1 MEAQLLKQRAEGPEV
16 KKPNLTGIP
25 AQMKLNFE
33 QRSGLSFD
41 DVRVHYN
48 SDKPARLGALA
59 YTQGTQIHV
68 GPGQERSLPHE
79 LGHVIQQKA
88 GKVRPTRWIGGL
100 PVNDQPMLER
110 EADAWAAFA
119 GSLPAAGRFPAQSG
133 SDTMQMLMPVQF
145 DGWNWP
151 DFFKSSFWSAADALM
166 NMLQTGI
173 RLLASDSSG
182 SGLSEAILSGIGACL
197 QLVNIAG
204 LYNRRDSMPEDAVMP
219 AVASTLFAALADILS
234 AAAGVFLSEGD
245 QEAGKGINNYD
256 VPVAALA
263 GGLMG
268 LGTTISMYCNG
279 TELKGKRRTFVD
291 GIAVVLDM
299 AAQILALIPGD
310 GAVPILSWTAL
321 LLEVVVRICRY
332 FLTVCKWN
340 WFTGSDAD
348 QNDPDGGSDS
358 SSGSSFSSSSGGSF
372 SNSSG
377 SGIDL
382 STAVAVE
389 A

>member
-1 MEAQLLKQRAEGPEV
+1 MDARLQMQKREEREYER
-16 KKPNLTGIP
+16 PNLTGIP

-33 QRSGLSFD
+33 RYSGLSFD

-59 YTQGTQIHV
+59 YTRGTEIYV

-88 GKVRPTRWIGGL
+88 GKVRPTRWVGGL
-100 PVNDQPMLER
+100 PVNDQPALER

-119 GSLPAAGRFPAQSG
+119 GSLPAVDRFPAESG

-166 NMLQTGI
+166 NMLQSGI

-182 SGLSEAILSGIGACL
+182 SGLNEAIMSGIGACL
-197 QLVNIAG
+197 QSVNFAG
-204 LYNRRDSMPEDAVMP
+204 LYNRKDSMSGMTMLGAIF
-219 AVASTLFAALADILS
+219 STIFVVLADGLS
-234 AAAGVFLSEGD
+234 ATGGVFLSRDDKGT
-245 QEAGKGINNYD
+245 GKALNNYAA
-256 VPVAALA
+256 PPAALVS
-263 GGLMG
+263 GLLG
-268 LGTTISMYCNG
+268 LATTINMFCKG
-279 TELKGKRRTFVD
+279 TNQEGKRRTFTD

-299 AAQILALIPGD
+299 AAQTLALIPGD
-310 GAVPILSWTAL
+310 RVVPILSWTAL

-332 FLTVCKWN
+332 ILTVCKWG
-340 WFTGSDAD
+340 WFTGSEPD
-348 QNDPDGGSDS
+348 QNDPDDGS
-358 SSGSSFSSSSGGSF
+358 GSSSGG
-372 SNSSG
+372 
-377 SGIDL
+377 GIDL
-382 STAVAVE
+382 STAVPIE